1 MKCFYVCILIRLHWT
16 QSFEHWSVFQILT
29 FSLSRT
35 HAHPLTPTS
44 LSGWTTLLW
53 IITFSYG
60 IALMV
65 QAANRGPSFSR
76 ARACAPALPR
86 RSPFLPCQSIKPDL
100 PLKAKLLLTAFDAS
114 VVAVIAAPALTR
126 LISAPF
132 ARCGRVSAKHS
143 VCAWQ
148 HARRSK
154 AHTHTRAHTAGY
166 LLLAPWVLL

>member
-1 MKCFYVCILIRLHWT
+1 MFLTQKDYTER
-16 QSFEHWSVFQILT
+16 QSFQHWSVFQILT

-35 HAHPLTPTS
+35 HAHAPTPTS
-44 LSGWTTLLW
+44 LSAWTTLLW

-60 IALMV
+60 IALMA
-65 QAANRGPSFSR
+65 QAENRGPSFSR

-86 RSPFLPCQSIKPDL
+86 RSPFLPCQSIKLDL

-114 VVAVIAAPALTR
+114 VVAVIAAPALTP

-132 ARCGRVSAKHS
+132 ARCGGVSAKHS

-148 HARRSK
+148 HARHNK
-154 AHTHTRAHTAGY
+154 AHTHAHTQQ
-166 LLLAPWVLL
+166 APWVLL